1 MTAIILG
8 DRMLDEV
15 IELGNLYDFY
25 GSLLNDSQRRV
36 VEMYYIED
44 FSLTEI
50 AEELFVSKQ
59 AVHDNLKRAERN
71 LKDLESKLH
80 LMERFS
86 KKEEK
91 LEKILSWLEKLE
103 KTCPEN
109 HEVQVISSEIKR
121 LVSSLAE
128 TDVVEVI
135 D

>member
-1 MTAIILG
+1 
-8 DRMLDEV
+8 MLDEV

-25 GSLLNDSQRRV
+25 GNLLNDSQRRV

-44 FSLTEI
+44 FSLSEI
-50 AEELFVSKQ
+50 AEELSVSKQ

-80 LMERFS
+80 LMEKSS
-86 KKEEK
+86 KRDDK
-91 LEKILSWLEKLE
+91 LEKILSLSGELK
-103 KTCPEN
+103 KICPDN
-109 HEVQVISSEIKR
+109 HEIQMISEEIKGLISSI
-121 LVSSLAE
+121 AE